1 MNKEKCRILAS
12 GETADN
18 DTRRTGLNNNDL
30 VIGPSGAGKS
40 RGYVLPNIMQCNESI
55 IVSDSKNSLWHKT
68 EKLLRQ
74 AGYQVFCLDL
84 RDCEKSCGYNPLDY
98 IGFDPDSGRYREQDI
113 MTIAAVLSPVT
124 IKHDPFWELAART
137 VLECLIAYTLECLP
151 LEEHTLS
158 SVVTLFQEISAGY
171 FQLLIKELEE
181 LDPDSFALQ
190 RWQMFRT
197 MAAADRTTA
206 SVMGILTEKL
216 APLAFHGTETMFTRT
231 DRIRIADIGRRKT
244 AVFVNVSDT
253 DRSLDRMVSL
263 FYTQVLQELCN
274 QADRMPDGRLEMPV
288 RLILDDFA
296 ANVSIPDFDK
306 IISVI
311 RSREISVSIILQS
324 ISQLEDIYG
333 LQKAMTIINNCDSLL
348 YLGGLDVQTASYIAV
363 KANKA
368 ASTILNM
375 PLDQA
380 QLFIRGSSPRVVGK
394 YRLETHAR
402 YAELEGE

>member
-1 MNKEKCRILAS
+1 MNEKTYRILAA
-12 GETADN
+12 GQTADS

-40 RGYVLPNIMQCNESI
+40 RGYVLPNIMQCSESI

-68 EKLLRQ
+68 EKLLRR

-84 RDCEKSCGYNPLDY
+84 RNCEKSCGYNPLDY
-98 IGFDPDSGRYREQDI
+98 ISIDPDSGRYREQDI
-113 MTIAAVLSPVT
+113 LTIAAVLSPVT
-124 IKHDPFWELAART
+124 MKQDPFWELAART
-137 VLECLIAYTLECLP
+137 VLECLISYTMECLP
-151 LEEHTLS
+151 LQEHTLG
-158 SVVTLFQEISAGY
+158 SVVTLLREIGTGY
-171 FQLLIKELEE
+171 FQLLIKELAE

-190 RWQMFRT
+190 RWQMFQT
-197 MAAADRTTA
+197 MAAAERTTA
-206 SVMGILTEKL
+206 SVLGILAEKL
-216 APLAFHGTETMFTRT
+216 SPLAFHGMETMFTRT
-231 DRIRIADIGRRKT
+231 ERICIADIGRRKT

-253 DRSLDRMVSL
+253 DRSLDRMASL

-274 QADRMPDGRLEMPV
+274 QADQMPDGRLEMPV

-296 ANVSIPDFDK
+296 ANVNIPDFDK

-324 ISQLEDIYG
+324 ISQLEDLYG
-333 LQKAMTIINNCDSLL
+333 VQKAMTIINNCDSLL

-380 QLFIRGSSPRVVGK
+380 QLFIRGSRPRLVEK

-402 YAELEGE
+402 YAELAGE

>member
-1 MNKEKCRILAS
+1 MKKEKYRILAA
-12 GETADN
+12 GETVDS

-98 IGFDPDSGRYREQDI
+98 IGFDPDS
-113 MTIAAVLSPVT
+113 
-124 IKHDPFWELAART
+124 
-137 VLECLIAYTLECLP
+137 
-151 LEEHTLS
+151 
-158 SVVTLFQEISAGY
+158 
-171 FQLLIKELEE
+171 
-181 LDPDSFALQ
+181 FALQ
-190 RWQMFRT
+190 RWQMFWT

-274 QADRMPDGRLEMPV
+274 QADRAPDGRLEMPV

-296 ANVSIPDFDK
+296 TNVSIPDFDK

-363 KANKA
+363 KADKA

-380 QLFIRGSSPRVVGK
+380 QLFVRGSSPKVVGK